1 VDGLSSCSPVG
12 TLTPG
17 TDRWKGVEHPVS
29 DAVSVGRC
37 TVVVGGQW
45 GDEGKGKIVDVLARE
60 ADLIAR
66 FQGGA
71 NAGHTVHVGEE
82 EFIFHLIPSGI
93 LHPGKRCLMG
103 NGVVLDPVQFFKEY
117 DSAEARGI
125 DLEGRVG
132 VSLRTHL
139 LLPYHCL
146 LDQAREGSS
155 AKKIGTTG
163 RGIGPAYEDK
173 VGRRGIRVVDL
184 NHEGRA
190 RSLLEEGLART
201 RRHLAEL
208 GHTNLEGAEGW
219 VEETLAL
226 RERLLALATDV
237 GLEIHRALKAGK
249 VVLLEGAQGAALD
262 VDHGTYPYV
271 TSSNTTAGGASTG
284 SGIGPTAITDI
295 LGVMKAYIT
304 RVGEGPLPTAF
315 SPGMDEKVRTLGAE
329 FGATTGRPRRCGW
342 FDGVLAR
349 YSARVNGL
357 TGLAITKLDVLDT
370 LPELSIAT
378 AYRTPE
384 GVVDEFPADTG
395 SLGDVQPILE
405 TLPGW
410 QASTEDVRKLEDLPH
425 NARAYLERLEEITG
439 TPIEMV
445 SVGTRRSQ
453 IIRVN

>member
-1 VDGLSSCSPVG
+1 MS
-12 TLTPG
+12 
-17 TDRWKGVEHPVS
+17 
-29 DAVSVGRC
+29 AGRC

-60 ADLIAR
+60 ADVIAR
-66 FQGGA
+66 YQGGA

-117 DSAEARGI
+117 DAAEARGI

-139 LLPYHCL
+139 LLAYHRL
-146 LDQAREGSS
+146 LDRAREGSS
-155 AKKIGTTG
+155 AKRIGTTG

-173 VGRRGIRVVDL
+173 VGRRGIRLVDL
-184 NHEGRA
+184 KDEARA
-190 RSLLEEGLART
+190 RALLEEGLERT

-208 GHTNLEGAEGW
+208 GQTDMEGAEGC

-226 RERLLALATDV
+226 RERLLAVATDV
-237 GLEIHRALKAGK
+237 GLEIQQALKAGK
-249 VVLLEGAQGAALD
+249 SVLLEGAQGTALD

-271 TSSNTTAGGASTG
+271 TSSNTTAGGASAG
-284 SGIGPTAITDI
+284 AGIGPTAITEV

-304 RVGEGPLPTAF
+304 RVGEGPLPTGF
-315 SPGMDEKVRTLGAE
+315 PPEMDEKVRALGSE

-349 YSARVNGL
+349 YSTRVNGL

-384 GVVDEFPADTG
+384 GVVEEFPAETG
-395 SLGDVQPILE
+395 SFGDVEPVYE
-405 TLPGW
+405 NLPGW
-410 QASTEDVRKLEDLPH
+410 EASTEDARTLEDLPR
-425 NARAYLERLEEITG
+425 NARAYLERLEEVAG
-439 TPIEMV
+439 TPIKMV

-453 IIRVN
+453 IIRVD

>member
-1 VDGLSSCSPVG
+1 
-12 TLTPG
+12 
-17 TDRWKGVEHPVS
+17 VS

-60 ADLIAR
+60 ADLVAR

-71 NAGHTVHVGEE
+71 NAGHTVHVGED

-103 NGVVLDPVQFFKEY
+103 NGVVLDPVQFFREY
-117 DSAEARGI
+117 DNAVARGI

-132 VSLRTHL
+132 VSLRAHL
-139 LLPYHCL
+139 LLPYHRVI
-146 LDQAREGSS
+146 DQAQEGSL
-155 AKKIGTTG
+155 AQKIGTTG

-173 VGRRGIRVVDL
+173 VGRRGLRVVDL
-184 NHEGRA
+184 RDQGRA
-190 RSLLEEGLART
+190 RALVEEGIART
-201 RRHLAEL
+201 LRRLAEL
-208 GHTNLEGAEGW
+208 GHPAMEEAGGW
-219 VEETLAL
+219 VEETMAL

-237 GLEIHRALKAGK
+237 GLEIHGALKAGK
-249 VVLLEGAQGAALD
+249 VVLLEGAQGTALD
-262 VDHGTYPYV
+262 VDHGTYPFV
-271 TSSNTTAGGASTG
+271 TSSNTTAGGASAG
-284 SGIGPTAITDI
+284 AGIGPTAITHV

-315 SPGMDEKVRTLGAE
+315 SPEMDEKVRTLGAE

-349 YSARVNGL
+349 YSSRVNGL

-384 GVVDEFPADTG
+384 GVVDEFPADT
-395 SLGDVQPILE
+395 SFLGEVEPVYE

-410 QASTEDVRKLEDLPH
+410 QAPTEDIRKLQDLPR

-439 TPIEMV
+439 APIEMV

-453 IIRVN
+453 IIRVG

>member
-1 VDGLSSCSPVG
+1 
-12 TLTPG
+12 
-17 TDRWKGVEHPVS
+17 VS
-29 DAVSVGRC
+29 DAVSAGRC

-71 NAGHTVHVGEE
+71 NAGHTVHVGED

-103 NGVVLDPVQFFKEY
+103 NGVVLDPVQFFREY
-117 DSAEARGI
+117 DNAVARGI
-125 DLEGRVG
+125 DMEGRVG
-132 VSLRTHL
+132 VSLRAQL
-139 LLPYHCL
+139 LLPYHRI

-155 AKKIGTTG
+155 AQKIGTTG

-173 VGRRGIRVVDL
+173 VGRRGVRVVDL
-184 NHEGRA
+184 RDEERA
-190 RSLLEEGLART
+190 RALLEEGLART
-201 RRHLAEL
+201 LRHLPEL
-208 GHTNLEGAEGW
+208 GHPRPEEAGGW
-219 VEETLAL
+219 VEETMAL

-237 GLEIHRALKAGK
+237 GLEIHGALKEGK
-249 VVLLEGAQGAALD
+249 FVLLEGAQGTALD

-284 SGIGPTAITDI
+284 AGIGPTAITHV

-315 SPGMDEKVRTLGAE
+315 SPEMDEKVRTLGAE

-370 LPELSIAT
+370 LPELAIAT
-378 AYRTPE
+378 AYRTPD

-395 SLGDVQPILE
+395 SLGEVQPVYE
-405 TLPGW
+405 TLQGW
-410 QASTEDVRKLEDLPH
+410 QAPTEDIRKLQDLPR

-439 TPIEMV
+439 APIEMV

-453 IIRVN
+453 IIRVD

>member
-1 VDGLSSCSPVG
+1 V
-12 TLTPG
+12 
-17 TDRWKGVEHPVS
+17 RPVS

-37 TVVVGGQW
+37 TVVVGGQF

-71 NAGHTVHVGEE
+71 NAGHTVHVGED

-93 LHPGKRCLMG
+93 LNPGKRCLMG
-103 NGVVLDPVQFFKEY
+103 NGVVLDPVQFFREY
-117 DSAEARGI
+117 DNALARGI
-125 DLEGRVG
+125 DMEGRVG
-132 VSLRTHL
+132 VSLRAQL
-139 LLPYHCL
+139 LLPYHRI

-155 AKKIGTTG
+155 AQKIGTTG

-173 VGRRGIRVVDL
+173 VGRRGLRVVDL
-184 NHEGRA
+184 RDEERA
-190 RSLLEEGLART
+190 RALLEEGLART
-201 RRHLAEL
+201 LRHLAEL
-208 GHTNLEGAEGW
+208 GHPGPEDAGGW
-219 VEETLAL
+219 VEETMAL
-226 RERLLALATDV
+226 RERLLAMATDV
-237 GLEIHRALKAGK
+237 GLEIHGALKDGRF
-249 VVLLEGAQGAALD
+249 VLLEGAQGTALD

-284 SGIGPTAITDI
+284 AGIGPTAITHV

-315 SPGMDEKVRTLGAE
+315 SPEMDEKVRTLGAE

-378 AYRTPE
+378 AYRTPD
-384 GVVDEFPADTG
+384 GAVDEFPADTN
-395 SLGDVQPILE
+395 SLTDVEPVYE

-410 QASTEDVRKLEDLPH
+410 QASTEDARRLEDLPY
-425 NARAYLERLEEITG
+425 NARAYLERLEKVTG
-439 TPIEMV
+439 APIEMV